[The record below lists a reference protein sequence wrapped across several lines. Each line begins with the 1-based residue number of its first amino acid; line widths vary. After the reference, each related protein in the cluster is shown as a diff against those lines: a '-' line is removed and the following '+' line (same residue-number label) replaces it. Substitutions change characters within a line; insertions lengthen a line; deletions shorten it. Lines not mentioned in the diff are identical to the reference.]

1 MYLVTQSNDMLRV
14 KEQDIDTL
22 RRCTEMKKAH
32 KIRIYPNKRQQIQI
46 QKTFGC
52 VRFYW
57 NFLLDQRMTNYKMK
71 KENAD
76 YQEDKTTYAALKKK
90 EAYSWLKEVEAQ
102 PLSQVAMDL
111 NKAYKNTFNS
121 NFGFPKFK
129 SKKYSK
135 KSYRTAMGMK
145 VSNSYFY
152 VSKVGWVKMA
162 ETLRFKGKL
171 MNVTISQSKSGKY
184 FATFLVETENK
195 TKEPVTS
202 SIGLDLGLEHFCI
215 TSAGEKIDNMKFYR
229 SLEKRLVIEQRK
241 LSKRLEVAKKHN
253 RKLDECKNYQKQK
266 VKVARIHEKIYNQR
280 NDFLHKLSSRLTDEN
295 QIICI
300 EDLHVK
306 VLVKNHKL
314 AKSISDVSWSEF
326 VRQLEYKAEWKGRT
340 LIKVDRFFPSSQLC
354 SSCGHNDGKKELSVR
369 EWVCSQCGKTHDRD
383 INASINIKT
392 EGLSGIA

>member
-1 MYLVTQSNDMLRV
+1 
-14 KEQDIDTL
+14 
-22 RRCTEMKKAH
+22 MKKAH

-57 NFLLDQRMTNYKMK
+57 NFLLEQRMTNYKMK

-135 KSYRTAMGMK
+135 KSYRTAMSMK
-145 VSNSYFY
+145 VNKSYFY

-195 TKEPVTS
+195 TKEPITS
-202 SIGLDLGLEHFCI
+202 SIGLDLGLNHFCI
-215 TSAGEKIDNMKFYR
+215 TSTGEKIDNKKFYR

-241 LSKRLEVAKKHN
+241 LSKRLEVAKAHN
-253 RKLDECKNYQKQK
+253 RKLDECRNYQKQK
-266 VKVARIHEKIYNQR
+266 LKVARIHEKIFNQR
-280 NDFLHKLSSRLTDEN
+280 LDFLHKLSSKITDEN

-300 EDLHVK
+300 EDLNVK
-306 VLVKNHKL
+306 GMVKNHKL
-314 AKSISDVSWSEF
+314 AKSIADVSWSEF
-326 VRQLEYKAEWKGRT
+326 TRQLTYKSEWKGRT
-340 LIKVDRFFPSSQLC
+340 LVKVDRFFPSSQIC
-354 SSCGHNDGKKELSVR
+354 SSCGHNDGKKELTIR
-369 EWVCSQCGKTHDRD
+369 EWTCGNCGVTHDRD

>member
-1 MYLVTQSNDMLRV
+1 
-14 KEQDIDTL
+14 
-22 RRCTEMKKAH
+22 MKKAH
-32 KIRIYPNKRQQIQI
+32 KIRIYPNKRQQIQF

-57 NFLLDQRMTNYKMK
+57 NFLLDQRITNYQMK

-76 YQEDKTTYAALKKK
+76 YQENKTTYATLKKM
-90 EAYSWLKEVEAQ
+90 EEFSWLKEVEAQ

-111 NKAYKNTFNS
+111 NKAYKNTFTS

-145 VSNSYFY
+145 VNNNYFY

-162 ETLRFKGKL
+162 ERLRFNGKL

-184 FATFLVETENK
+184 FATFLVDTENV
-195 TKEPVTS
+195 TKESVTP
-202 SIGLDLGLEHFCI
+202 SIGLDLGLTHFCI
-215 TSAGEKIDNMKFYR
+215 TSAGEKIDNKKFYH

-241 LSKRLEVAKKHN
+241 LSKRLEVAKKQH
-253 RKLDECKNYQKQK
+253 RELDECKNYQKQK
-266 VKVARIHEKIYNQR
+266 LKVSRIHEKIYNQR

-300 EDLHVK
+300 EDLNVK
-306 VLVKNHKL
+306 GLVKNHTL

-326 VRQLEYKAEWKGRT
+326 VRQLAYKSAWKGRT
-340 LIKVDRFFPSSQLC
+340 LVRIDRFFPSSQLC
-354 SSCGHNDGKKELSVR
+354 SSCGHNDGKKELTVR
-369 EWVCSQCGKTHDRD
+369 EWICTQCGTTHDRD
-383 INASINIKT
+383 INASINIRT

>member
-1 MYLVTQSNDMLRV
+1 MYLVTQSNDMLRAR
-14 KEQDIDTL
+14 EQDIDYVKEV
-22 RRCTEMKKAH
+22 TEMKKAH
-32 KIRIYPNKRQQIQI
+32 KIRIYPSEKQQIQF

-76 YQEDKTTYAALKKK
+76 YQEDKTTYASLKKT
-90 EAYSWLKEVEAQ
+90 EEFAWLKEVEAQ

-111 NKAYKNTFNS
+111 NKAYKNTFKS

-145 VSNSYFY
+145 IDGKYLY
-152 VSKVGWVKMA
+152 VSKVGWIKMA
-162 ETLRFKGKL
+162 ETLRFNGKL

-184 FATFLVETENK
+184 FATLLVDTENFQK
-195 TKEPVTS
+195 PKLDH
-202 SIGLDLGLEHFCI
+202 SIGLDLGLTHFCI
-215 TSAGEKIDNMKFYR
+215 TSAGEKIDNKKFYH

-266 VKVARIHEKIYNQR
+266 LKVASIHEKIYNQR
-280 NDFLHKLSSRLTDEN
+280 NDFLHKLSSKLTDEN

-300 EDLHVK
+300 EDLNVK
-306 VLVKNHKL
+306 GLVKNHKL
-314 AKSISDVSWSEF
+314 AKSISDASWSEF
-326 VRQLEYKAEWKGRT
+326 VRQLDYKSAWKGRT
-340 LIKVDRFFPSSQLC
+340 LVKVDRFFPSSQIC
-354 SSCGHNDGKKELSVR
+354 SSCGHNDGKKELNIR
-369 EWVCSQCGKTHDRD
+369 EWVCSQCKTIHDRD
-383 INASINIKT
+383 INASINIRT

>member
-1 MYLVTQSNDMLRV
+1 MWKN
-14 KEQDIDTL
+14 KEQDIEFTL

-32 KIRIYPNKRQQIQI
+32 KIRIYPNNRQQIQF

-57 NFLLDQRMTNYKMK
+57 NFLLDQRITNYKMK

-76 YQEDKTTYAALKKK
+76 YQENKTTYATLKKM
-90 EAYSWLKEVEAQ
+90 EEFSWLKEVEAQ

-111 NKAYKNTFNS
+111 NKAYKNTIKS

-135 KSYRTAMGMK
+135 KSYRTAMGIK
-145 VSNSYFY
+145 VNGNYFY

-162 ETLRFKGKL
+162 ETLRFNGKL
-171 MNVTISQSKSGKY
+171 MNITISQSKSGKY
-184 FATFLVETENK
+184 FATFLVDTENFI
-195 TKEPVTS
+195 KEPVTQ
-202 SIGLDLGLEHFCI
+202 SIGLDLGLTHFCI
-215 TSAGEKIDNMKFYR
+215 TSAGEKIDNPRFYR
-229 SLEKRLVIEQRK
+229 SLEQRLIREQRK

-253 RKLDECKNYQKQK
+253 RKLDECRNYQKQK
-266 VKVARIHEKIYNQR
+266 VKVARIHEKISNQR
-280 NDFLHKLSSRLTDEN
+280 TDFLHKLSSRLTDEN

-300 EDLHVK
+300 EDLNVK
-306 VLVKNHKL
+306 GLVKNHKL
-314 AKSISDVSWSEF
+314 AKSIADVSWSEF
-326 VRQLEYKAEWKGRT
+326 VRQLDYKCQWKGRT
-340 LIKVDRFFPSSQLC
+340 LIKIDRFFPSSQIC
-354 SSCGHNDGKKELSVR
+354 SVCGHNDGKKELNVR
-369 EWVCSQCGKTHDRD
+369 GWICSNCGIIHDRD

>member
-1 MYLVTQSNDMLRV
+1 MWKI
-14 KEQDIDTL
+14 KEQDIEFTL

-32 KIRIYPNKRQQIQI
+32 KIRIYPNNRQQIQF

-57 NFLLDQRMTNYKMK
+57 NFLLDQRITNYKMK

-76 YQEDKTTYAALKKK
+76 YQENKTTYATLKKM
-90 EAYSWLKEVEAQ
+90 EEFSWLKEVEAQ

-111 NKAYKNTFNS
+111 NKAYKNTFKS

-135 KSYRTAMGMK
+135 KSYRTAMGIK
-145 VSNSYFY
+145 VNGNYFY

-162 ETLRFKGKL
+162 ETLRFNGKL
-171 MNVTISQSKSGKY
+171 MNITISQSKSGKY
-184 FATFLVETENK
+184 FATFLVDTENFI
-195 TKEPVTS
+195 KEPVTQ
-202 SIGLDLGLEHFCI
+202 SIGLDLGLTHFCI
-215 TSAGEKIDNMKFYR
+215 TSAGEKIDNPRFYR
-229 SLEKRLVIEQRK
+229 SLEQRLIREQRK

-253 RKLDECKNYQKQK
+253 RKLDECRNYQKQK
-266 VKVARIHEKIYNQR
+266 VKVARIHEKISNQR
-280 NDFLHKLSSRLTDEN
+280 TDFLHKLSSRLTDEN

-300 EDLHVK
+300 EDLNVK
-306 VLVKNHKL
+306 GLVKNHKL
-314 AKSISDVSWSEF
+314 AKSIADVSWSEF
-326 VRQLEYKAEWKGRT
+326 VRQLDYKCQWKGRT
-340 LIKVDRFFPSSQLC
+340 LIKIDRFFPSSQIC
-354 SSCGHNDGKKELSVR
+354 SVCGHNDGKKELNVR
-369 EWVCSQCGKTHDRD
+369 GWICSNCGIIHDRD

>member
-1 MYLVTQSNDMLRV
+1 MYLVTQSNDMLRAR
-14 KEQDIDTL
+14 EQDIDYVKGV
-22 RRCTEMKKAH
+22 TEMKKAH
-32 KIRIYPNKRQQIQI
+32 KIRIYPSEKQQIQF

-57 NFLLDQRMTNYKMK
+57 NFLLDQRMNNYKMK

-76 YQEDKTTYAALKKK
+76 YQEDKTTYASLKKT
-90 EAYSWLKEVEAQ
+90 EEFAWLKEVEAQ
-102 PLSQVAMDL
+102 PLSQIAMDL
-111 NKAYKNTFNS
+111 NKAYKNTFKS

-145 VSNSYFY
+145 IDGKYLY
-152 VSKVGWVKMA
+152 VSKVGWIKMA
-162 ETLRFKGKL
+162 ETLRFNGKL

-184 FATFLVETENK
+184 FATLLVDTENFQK
-195 TKEPVTS
+195 PKLDH
-202 SIGLDLGLEHFCI
+202 SIGLDLGLTHFCI
-215 TSAGEKIDNMKFYR
+215 TSAGEKIDNKKFYH

-266 VKVARIHEKIYNQR
+266 LKVTSIHEKIYNQR
-280 NDFLHKLSSRLTDEN
+280 NDFLHKLSSKLTDEN

-300 EDLHVK
+300 EDLNVK
-306 VLVKNHKL
+306 GLVKNHKL
-314 AKSISDVSWSEF
+314 AKSISDASWSEF
-326 VRQLEYKAEWKGRT
+326 VRQLDYKSAWKGRT
-340 LIKVDRFFPSSQLC
+340 LVKVDRFFPSSQIC
-354 SSCGHNDGKKELSVR
+354 SSCGHNDGKKELDIR
-369 EWVCSQCGKTHDRD
+369 EWGCSQCKTIHDRD
-383 INASINIKT
+383 INASINIRT

>member
-1 MYLVTQSNDMLRV
+1 
-14 KEQDIDTL
+14 
-22 RRCTEMKKAH
+22 MKKAH
-32 KIRIYPNKRQQIQI
+32 RIRIYPNVRQQIQF

-57 NFLLDQRMTNYKMK
+57 NFLLDQRITNYKMK

-76 YQEDKTTYAALKKK
+76 YQEDKTTYASLKKTD
-90 EAYSWLKEVEAQ
+90 EYSWLKEVEAQ

-111 NKAYKNTFNS
+111 NKAYKNTFKS
-121 NFGFPKFK
+121 SFGFPKFK

-145 VSNSYFY
+145 VNNNYFY

-162 ETLRFKGKL
+162 ETLRFNGKL
-171 MNVTISQSKSGKY
+171 MNVTISQAKSGKY
-184 FATFLVETENK
+184 FATFLVDTENFQK
-195 TKEPVTS
+195 KPIDNT
-202 SIGLDLGLEHFCI
+202 IGLDLGLTHFCI
-215 TSAGEKIDNMKFYR
+215 ASTGEKIDNKKFYR
-229 SLEKRLVIEQRK
+229 SLEKRLIIEQRK

-266 VKVARIHEKIYNQR
+266 LKVARIHEKISNQR
-280 NDFLHKLSSRLTDEN
+280 NNFLHQLSSKLTDEN

-300 EDLHVK
+300 EDLNVK
-306 VLVKNHKL
+306 GMVKNHKL

-326 VRQLEYKAEWKGRT
+326 VRQLTYKCEWKGRT
-340 LIKVDRFFPSSQLC
+340 LIKVDRFFPSSQIC
-354 SSCGHNDGKKELSVR
+354 SSCGHNDGKKELDVR
-369 EWVCSQCGKTHDRD
+369 EWVCSQCGRVHDRD